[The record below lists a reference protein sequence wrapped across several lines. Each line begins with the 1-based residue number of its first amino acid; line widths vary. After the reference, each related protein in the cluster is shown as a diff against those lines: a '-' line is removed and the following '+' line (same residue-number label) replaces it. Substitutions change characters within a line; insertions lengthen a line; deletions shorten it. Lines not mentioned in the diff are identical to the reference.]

1 MEKAPEVVE
10 PAPSTQKGNL
20 SYSVGDTVYLDNKP
34 FEITEV
40 GLFDVHLRDPSQAY
54 PIFRVESKERLPAL
68 LRRDERNAH
77 LFAAEVSEQEQPA
90 AKPAVFYP
98 ADKTLQGFLYQL
110 AGDMFRR
117 IGSIY
122 LLLQVE

>member
-1 MEKAPEVVE
+1 MLEQEAPVSIVHD
-10 PAPSTQKGNL
+10 PLAPPYKS
-20 SYSVGDTVYLDNKP
+20 GDTVYLDGKP

-77 LFAAEVSEQEQPA
+77 LFTPEAPAREQPQPVT
-90 AKPAVFYP
+90 KPVA
-98 ADKTLQGFLYQL
+98 
-110 AGDMFRR
+110 
-117 IGSIY
+117 SI
-122 LLLQVE
+122 LPRKRTCPTT